1 MIFLIGFLPLHL
13 SLYKN
18 YFILKENFVTKYFSP
33 LSLFI
38 CLYIPIL
45 LLFAFGHDWGRW
57 MNITYSLSILL
68 YLYFLKEKIIST
80 NFDNYSIIKIFFKKK
95 IFAYFSILPICF
107 FLESK
112 NFNQW

>member
-1 MIFLIGFLPLHL
+1 MTHFIFIKEVNFFPEYFRYIMIFLIGFLPLHL

-18 YFILKENFVTKYFSP
+18 RFIFKENFVTKYFSP

-68 YLYFLKEKIIST
+68 YLYFLKEK
-80 NFDNYSIIKIFFKKK
+80 N
-95 IFAYFSILPICF
+95 
-107 FLESK
+107 
-112 NFNQW
+112 NQY